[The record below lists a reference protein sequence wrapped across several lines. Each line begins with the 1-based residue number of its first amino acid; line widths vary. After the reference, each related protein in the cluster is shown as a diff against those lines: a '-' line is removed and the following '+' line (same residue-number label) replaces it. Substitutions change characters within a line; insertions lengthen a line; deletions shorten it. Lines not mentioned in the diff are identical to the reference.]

1 MKGCKVREQFLFKC
15 TVPSFKDYISKCLLD
30 RWARSVIILSP
41 SYFFTRILVNQ
52 QTESMQ
58 TRCKRITHHTMSLD
72 TVNCNHPQ
80 SYAKSGKERR
90 YNKPQESYA
99 HCKHRGNVN
108 TVQHKCCG
116 CWQNAALLLG
126 DQLASTAKLV
136 PFPSPSLPQTLS
148 IQSQTAMIIKNNEYV
163 WRKQTCLD
171 YQRFIKYLALDP

>member
-1 MKGCKVREQFLFKC
+1 MKGCKVREQFPSKC
-15 TVPSFKDYISKCLLD
+15 TMLSSKDFVSKCLLD
-30 RWARSVIILSP
+30 RWACSV
-41 SYFFTRILVNQ
+41 SYSCTRILVKQ
-52 QTESMQ
+52 QTESKQ
-58 TRCKRITHHTMSLD
+58 TRCKRITQWPATWWAD
-72 TVNCNHPQ
+72 TVSHNHLQ
-80 SYAKSGKERR
+80 SYAKFGKERK
-90 YNKPQESYA
+90 YNRPQESYA
-99 HCKHRGNVN
+99 HRKHRGNVN
-108 TVQHKCCG
+108 TVQHKRCE